1 MKIVLASRN
10 QKKIKE
16 LRTLLSKEGFD
27 IDILSLDDIGYYG
40 DIEEN
45 GSSFEENAVIKASVP
60 ASLGYIGIA
69 DDSGLC
75 VDALDGAPGIYS
87 ARFAGEPCN
96 DSENNRKLLAML
108 GDLPAEK
115 RGACF
120 VCTIAAVAP
129 NGSRITV
136 RGECRGRILTELHG
150 KAGFGYDP
158 LFFYDSLGKTFA
170 ELSQEEKNRVSHRA
184 VAIKKFS
191 TEFKHFLENNQ

>member
-1 MKIVLASRN
+1 
-10 QKKIKE
+10 
-16 LRTLLSKEGFD
+16 
-27 IDILSLDDIGYYG
+27 
-40 DIEEN
+40 
-45 GSSFEENAVIKASVP
+45 
-60 ASLGYIGIA
+60 
-69 DDSGLC
+69 
-75 VDALDGAPGIYS
+75 
-87 ARFAGEPCN
+87 
-96 DSENNRKLLAML
+96 ML

>member
-10 QKKIKE
+10 RKKIKE

-108 GDLPAEK
+108 GNLPEEK

-158 LFFYDSLGKTFA
+158 LFFYGSLGKTFA

>member
-10 QKKIKE
+10 RKKIKE

-108 GDLPAEK
+108 GNLPEEK

>member
-10 QKKIKE
+10 RKKIKE

-27 IDILSLDDIGYYG
+27 IDILSLGDIGYYG

>member
-10 QKKIKE
+10 QKKINE
-16 LRTLLSKEGFD
+16 LRTLLSKEGLD

-45 GSSFEENAVIKASVP
+45 GNSFEENAIIKASVP

-108 GDLPAEK
+108 GNLPAEK
-115 RGACF
+115 RGASF

-129 NGSRITV
+129 NGNRITV

-158 LFFYDSLGKTFA
+158 LFFYDNFGKTFA
-170 ELSQEEKNRVSHRA
+170 ELSQEEKNLVSHRG

-191 TEFKHFLENNQ
+191 TEFKHFLENNK

>member
-10 QKKIKE
+10 RKKIKE

-108 GDLPAEK
+108 GNLPAEK

-129 NGSRITV
+129 NGSKITV

>member
-10 QKKIKE
+10 RKKIKE